1 MALTSLDYSDLLRY
15 LSFNRKRVVLN
26 KTQVNK
32 LLFMCYGTYLARTS
46 GKMFEEPPKA
56 WPFGPVFPRVYKTF
70 DQKSMPIIIPKENIV
85 LFKQNEEAL
94 RICVSVIDKYS
105 NTSAYNLSMWSHKE
119 GSPWYQTVYSGTT
132 VVWNKEIKDE
142 IIKEYFTQHP
152 VIAAS

>member
-15 LSFNRKRVVLN
+15 LAFNRKRVVLN

-32 LLFMCYGTYLARTS
+32 LLFMCYGTYCARTS
-46 GKMFEEPPKA
+46 KRLFEEKPKA

-70 DQKSMPIIIPKENIV
+70 DQKSMPIIIPKENKA
-85 LFKQNEEAL
+85 LFKENEEAL
-94 RICVSVIDKYS
+94 RICVAVIDKYS

-132 VVWNKEIKDE
+132 IVWNKEIEDE
-142 IIKEYFTQHP
+142 IVKVYFTQHP